1 MTQRQFGL
9 LISKNGDYFGHQQQ
23 RKIGNEPARGRSL
36 FVLKEYAQG
45 TFASQLSFLELI
57 FLIDSFKEKVNAF
70 KYHMQAAK
78 GEWIN
83 IGYVR
88 KSPGNEPIETRE
100 RLVQGMA
107 SRLQNQVFCRKM
119 FVLDGTPASQPIMM
133 RD

>member
-1 MTQRQFGL
+1 MYQIVQKQLPNLQQAMTQRQFGL

-36 FVLKEYAQG
+36 FVLKEYAR
-45 TFASQLSFLELI
+45 
-57 FLIDSFKEKVNAF
+57 DSFKEKVNAF

-119 FVLDGTPASQPIMM
+119 FVFDGTPASQPIMM